1 MEKLLKR
8 INIAQIHLSFGLVI
22 LIMVLVS
29 GSVSVLGQ
37 EDSVVQKPGE
47 EIITEEGDG
56 SSEIQDVGE
65 DVKVIDIDV
74 KGNVR
79 VEKELITLNLSSQIG
94 QPLSGASV
102 REDIKKIYKLGFFE
116 DVRAEVD
123 RTPTGV
129 VLTFNVK
136 EKPVVVDLR
145 IRGNKD
151 IKSPDILEVIEVKE
165 GRIIDLNK
173 VQKSVEIIKTLYSE
187 KGLVGTDVSYDIE
200 PEGEGTVSVTFN
212 IKEGKKAY
220 VKQVNILGNEKL
232 KTKTVREG
240 LYAKPK
246 GMFSFL
252 SGKGLYNQR
261 EIENDSER
269 IRATYID
276 NGFLDAKVAKPE
288 IVYSDEKKGY
298 IVTFRVEEGDQFTVK
313 DLSFTGD
320 LLVPEEELTALLKLK
335 SGKIFRGSFLAE
347 DISGLTTFYGNKGYA
362 FANVEPA
369 FNLDRENLTV
379 DIRFAVE
386 KGPEVYI
393 RNIDIVGNTRTRDG
407 VIRREIPIQEERLF
421 NASQVDAIRSRVTRL
436 GFFEENVEV
445 VSERVPGD
453 EDELDLK
460 VRVEEKSTGFFSVAG
475 GFSSV
480 ETFIFAGQIQEA
492 NLFGTGKRVSFNAQI
507 GGVTQLFFLN
517 YQDPHLFDTDWT
529 LDALIFRTDRRF
541 RDFDR
546 KSFGGSLTV
555 GRRLWRQ
562 LYGTITYRLES
573 LDIGDID
580 DEARL
585 ILTKE
590 KRTIS
595 SLGFGLRWDS
605 RNNLLDPTRGNLTRT
620 NLEFAGTPFGG
631 NTDFIK
637 YTISSRQWVPF
648 YLGTVFSFRGRY
660 GLINLRNNGNDL
672 VVGERFFLGG
682 PNSLRGYGFRRVG
695 PRVPTADG
703 DFVIIGGVQELLVTA
718 DFVFPIL
725 PRAGLR
731 GVLFFDTGNA
741 FNDGEDLTINP
752 ADLRSDVGFG
762 VRWVSPLGPLR
773 LEVGFPISDRLPG
786 EKSYEIQFTVGTL
799 F

>member
-1 MEKLLKR
+1 MEKSSTR
-8 INIAQIHLSFGLVI
+8 INIGPKYLSLGLVI
-22 LIMVLVS
+22 LIMVLSV
-29 GSVSVLGQ
+29 GSLPAFGQ

-47 EIITEEGDG
+47 EVITEEEPSGT
-56 SSEIQDVGE
+56 EEVEAQ

-94 QPLSGASV
+94 QPLSSASI
-102 REDIKKIYKLGFFE
+102 REDIKRIYKLGFFE
-116 DVRAEVD
+116 DVSAEVD
-123 RTPTGV
+123 RTPSGV
-129 VLTFNVK
+129 VLVFNVK

-151 IKSPDILEVIEVKE
+151 IKSDDILEVIEVKE

-173 VQKSVEIIKTLYSE
+173 VQKSEETIKALYSE
-187 KGLVGTDVSYDIE
+187 KGLVGTEVSYDIE

-212 IKEGKKAY
+212 IREGKKAY
-220 VKQVNILGNEKL
+220 IKQVNILGNEKL
-232 KTKTVREG
+232 KTKTVKQG
-240 LYAKPK
+240 IYSKPK

-298 IVTFRVEEGDQFTVK
+298 IVTFRVEEGEQFTVK

-320 LLVPEEELTALLKLK
+320 LLVPQEELMELLKLK
-335 SGKIFRGSFLAE
+335 SGNIFRGSFLAE

-379 DIRFAVE
+379 DIRFAIE
-386 KGPEVYI
+386 QGPEVYI

-407 VIRREIPIQEERLF
+407 VIRREIPIQEEQLF
-421 NASQVDAIRSRVTRL
+421 NASKVDAIRSRVTRL

-460 VRVEEKSTGFFSVAG
+460 VKVEEKSTGFFSVAG

-480 ETFIFAGQIQEA
+480 ETFIFAGQVQEA
-492 NLFGTGKRVSFNAQI
+492 NLFGTGKRISFNAQI
-507 GGVTQLFFLN
+507 GGVTQLFFIN

-546 KSFGGSLTV
+546 KSFGGSLTI
-555 GRRLWRQ
+555 GRRVWKQ
-562 LYGTITYRLES
+562 LFGTVTYRLES

-595 SLGFGLRWDS
+595 SLGVGLRWDS

-682 PNSLRGYGFRRVG
+682 PNSLRGFGFRRVG

-703 DFVIIGGVQELLVTA
+703 DFVIIGGVQELLATA
-718 DFVFPIL
+718 DFVFPLL

-752 ADLRSDVGFG
+752 SDLRSDVGFG
-762 VRWVSPLGPLR
+762 IRWVSPLGPLR

-786 EKSYEIQFTVGTL
+786 EKSFEIQFTVGTL

>member
-1 MEKLLKR
+1 MEKLSTR
-8 INIAQIHLSFGLVI
+8 INIGPKYLSLGLVI
-22 LIMVLVS
+22 LIMVLSV
-29 GSVSVLGQ
+29 GSVPAFGQ

-47 EIITEEGDG
+47 EVITEEEPSGT
-56 SSEIQDVGE
+56 EEVEAQ
-65 DVKVIDIDV
+65 DVKVIDIEV

-94 QPLSGASV
+94 QPLSSASI
-102 REDIKKIYKLGFFE
+102 REDIKRIYKLGFFE
-116 DVRAEVD
+116 DVSAEVD
-123 RTPTGV
+123 RTPSGV
-129 VLTFNVK
+129 VLVFNVK

-151 IKSPDILEVIEVKE
+151 IKSDDILEVIEVKE

-173 VQKSVEIIKTLYSE
+173 VQKSEETIRTLYSE
-187 KGLVGTDVSYDIE
+187 KGLVGTEVSYDIE

-212 IKEGKKAY
+212 IREGKKAY
-220 VKQVNILGNEKL
+220 IKQVNILGNEKL
-232 KTKTVREG
+232 KTKTVKQG
-240 LYAKPK
+240 IYSKPK

-298 IVTFRVEEGDQFTVK
+298 IVTFRVEEGEQFTVK

-320 LLVPEEELTALLKLK
+320 LLVPQEELMELLKLK
-335 SGKIFRGSFLAE
+335 SGNIFRGSFLAE

-362 FANVEPA
+362 FANIEPA

-379 DIRFAVE
+379 DIRFAIE
-386 KGPEVYI
+386 QGPEVYI

-407 VIRREIPIQEERLF
+407 VIRREIPIQEEQLF
-421 NASQVDAIRSRVTRL
+421 NASKVDAIRSRVTRL

-460 VRVEEKSTGFFSVAG
+460 VKVEEKSTGFFSVAG

-480 ETFIFAGQIQEA
+480 ETFIFAGQVQEA
-492 NLFGTGKRVSFNAQI
+492 NLFGTGKRISFNAQI
-507 GGVTQLFFLN
+507 GGVTQLFFIN

-546 KSFGGSLTV
+546 KSFGGSLTI
-555 GRRLWRQ
+555 GRRVWKQ
-562 LYGTITYRLES
+562 LFGTVTYRLES

-595 SLGFGLRWDS
+595 SLGVGLRWDS

-682 PNSLRGYGFRRVG
+682 PNSLRGFGFRRVG

-703 DFVIIGGVQELLVTA
+703 DFVIIGGVQELLATA
-718 DFVFPIL
+718 DFVFPLL

-752 ADLRSDVGFG
+752 SDLRSDVGFG
-762 VRWVSPLGPLR
+762 IRWVSPLGPLR

-786 EKSYEIQFTVGTL
+786 EKSFEIQFTVGTL

>member
-1 MEKLLKR
+1 MRTNLIQKD
-8 INIAQIHLSFGLVI
+8 ISF
-22 LIMVLVS
+22 VLV
-29 GSVSVLGQ
+29 VLLLVLTLSPVFAFGQ
-37 EDSVVQKPGE
+37 ETTVTDTPGE
-47 EIITEEGDG
+47 SEIVEEGTG
-56 SSEIQDVGE
+56 DVGSG
-65 DVKVIDIDV
+65 DVRVIDVDV
-74 KGNVR
+74 KGNIR
-79 VEKELITLNLSSQIG
+79 VEKELMMLNLSSEIG
-94 QPLSGASV
+94 KPLDPAAV
-102 REDIKKIYKLGFFE
+102 REDVKRIYKLGFFE
-116 DVRAEVD
+116 DVRAEVE
-123 RTPTGV
+123 RTPQGV
-129 VLTFNVK
+129 VLTYNVK

-173 VQKSVEIIKTLYSE
+173 IKKSVETIDALYAE
-187 KGLVGTDVSYDIE
+187 KGLVGTEVTYDIE
-200 PEGEGTVSVTFN
+200 PEGEGTVSVTFK
-212 IKEGKKAY
+212 ITEGKKAY
-220 VKQVNILGNEKL
+220 IKQVNILGNEKL
-232 KTKTVREG
+232 KTKEVRNG
-240 LYAKPK
+240 IYSKPK
-246 GMFSFL
+246 GMFSFI

-261 EIENDSER
+261 EIENDTER

-298 IVTFRVEEGDQFTVK
+298 IITFRVEEGEQFTVENI
-313 DLSFTGD
+313 SFTGE
-320 LLVPEEELTALLKLK
+320 LLVPEEELISLLSLK
-335 SGKIFRGSFLAE
+335 SGNIFRGSFLAQ
-347 DISGLTTFYGNKGYA
+347 DISDLTTFYGNKGYA
-362 FANVEPA
+362 FANVDPA
-369 FNLDRENLTV
+369 FNLDRQNLTV

-393 RNIDIVGNTRTRDG
+393 RNIDIVGNTRTKDG
-407 VIRREIPIQEERLF
+407 VIRREIPIQEEQLF

-507 GGVTQLFFLN
+507 GGVTQLFFVN

-529 LDALIFRTDRRF
+529 LDALIFRTDRQF

-546 KSFGGSLTV
+546 KSWGGSLTV

-562 LYGTITYRLES
+562 LFGTVTYRLES
-573 LDIGDID
+573 LDVGDID

-585 ILTKE
+585 IITRE

-595 SLGFGLRWDS
+595 SLGVGLRWDS
-605 RNNLLDPTRGNLTRT
+605 RNNLLDPSRGNLTRT
-620 NLEFAGTPFGG
+620 NLEFAGVGG
-631 NTDFIK
+631 DTDFIK

-660 GLINLRNNGNDL
+660 GLIDLRNNGNDL

-682 PNSLRGYGFRRVG
+682 PNSLRGFGFRRVG

-703 DFVIIGGVQELLVTA
+703 DFVIIGGVQELLATA

-725 PRAGLR
+725 PSAGLR
-731 GVLFFDTGNA
+731 GVLFFDMGNA

-752 ADLRSDVGFG
+752 ADLRTDVGFG

-773 LEVGFPISDRLPG
+773 LELGFPLGDRLPG
-786 EKSYEIQFTVGTL
+786 ENSFEIQFTVGTL